1 MTETL
6 AFTTPEL
13 SPQDSAEVGAE
24 ALILSAAGF
33 AQRFGLEV
41 PSDDALKTAVM
52 PAPLVSPAACV
63 HVKDVSANKHLYT

>member
-1 MTETL
+1 MTEAL
-6 AFTTPEL
+6 AFTPPEL
-13 SPQDSAEVGAE
+13 SPQGPAEVSAE

-52 PAPLVSPAACV
+52 PAPQLSPAACI
-63 HVKDVSANKHLYT
+63 HIKDVSANKHLYT